1 MKPKQI
7 ATGADVLDIVFA
19 RRNKAYGAYQLRR
32 EYPEYIGKAL
42 GIAFLLICF
51 FIASS
56 HVLSRASRAKALA
69 GDGTEVVICNCPP
82 PDAAEH
88 KPLPPIPKT
97 PPPPQARSTL
107 KFVPPVVLVDGAVR
121 EPEPL
126 IPVDEMNRLNMDI
139 GASNH
144 KADVEGPP
152 ALGAGPGQSGAVLEH
167 PAPREDDTVY
177 NPGGVQKMPGFPG
190 GEKELLMFLAR
201 NIKYPVLAQETG
213 IEGQVVLSFVVDK
226 DGSITNVTPMR
237 ELGGGCTK
245 EAVRVVQSMPRW
257 TPGEANGNPVKVRF
271 YLPVRFELQ

>member
-7 ATGADVLDIVFA
+7 AAGADVLDIVFA

-32 EYPEYIGKAL
+32 EYPEYIGRAL

-56 HVLSRASRAKALA
+56 HVLSRVSRAKALA
-69 GDGTEVVICNCPP
+69 GDGTEAVICNCPP
-82 PDAAEH
+82 PDAAEP

-97 PPPPQARSTL
+97 PPPLQTRSTV
-107 KFVPPVVLVDGAVR
+107 KFVPPVVLVDHAVP

-126 IPVDEMNRLNMDI
+126 LPVDELNRLKMDI

-152 ALGAGPGQSGAVLEH
+152 TLGAGAGQSGAVLEH
-167 PAPREDDTVY
+167 PAPNEDDTVY

-190 GEKELLMFLAR
+190 GEKELFLFLAR

-257 TPGEANGNPVKVRF
+257 IPGEANGNPVKVRF